1 MNKKLAYQI
10 EITLQTDG
18 DFCLKKELLPPDFFD
33 NDCREITKFTEDTF
47 KCNIYEKD
55 MSEFGWESGEWS
67 TFTARNTFD
76 QFISAIHVGHT
87 HLYIWNDLL
96 ECLDELIDWV
106 YSKEDKPNIF
116 ISSIH
121 GNYEGTEFIIRKV
134 SE

>member
-18 DFCLKKELLPPDFFD
+18 DFCLKKELLPLDFFD
-33 NDCREITKFTEDTF
+33 NECREITKFTEDTF

-55 MSEFGWESGEWS
+55 MSEFGWKSGEWS
-67 TFTARNTFD
+67 TFITRNTFD

-96 ECLDELIDWV
+96 ECLDELINWI
-106 YSKEDKPNIF
+106 YSREEKPDTF
-116 ISSIH
+116 ISSLC
-121 GNYEGTEFIIRKV
+121 GNYEGTNFIISKK
-134 SE
+134 

>member
-55 MSEFGWESGEWS
+55 MSKFGWKSGEWS
-67 TFTARNTFD
+67 TFITRSTFD
-76 QFISAIHVGHT
+76 QFISAIHVGYT
-87 HLYIWNDLL
+87 HLYIWKDLL
-96 ECLDELIDWV
+96 ECLNEIISWI
-106 YSKEDKPNIF
+106 YSKEEKPSTF
-116 ISSIH
+116 ISSLY
-121 GNYEGTEFIIRKV
+121 GNYDGTNFIITKK
-134 SE
+134 